1 MQENAQKTGLAGE
14 SKTCTGTVLVQTKT
28 VNRFSVASTG
38 SAAPHLRSTTPKG
51 CKNNRFGKTTTVR
64 QLHKIVKER
73 SMSVIYGEKHLLRGV
88 KNGDLNTI
96 LYHCLQGK
104 D

>member
-1 MQENAQKTGLAGE
+1 MFHVLGGL
-14 SKTCTGTVLVQTKT
+14 LQ
-28 VNRFSVASTG
+28 
-38 SAAPHLRSTTPKG
+38 
-51 CKNNRFGKTTTVR
+51 
-64 QLHKIVKER
+64 IVKER

-104 D
+104 YMYIYIIFLLFLFLFYLFLFFKERIDEQLWWFRDRGLFAF